1 METEKTTEGY
11 LLLPAPNRLAYF
23 DGRHLHCVLPGVGPS
38 EQGDGGKEQK
48 EADPELSGIYLIR
61 AVRHHFELGEGR
73 NVTSLNL
80 IRDSYG
86 VN

>member
-1 METEKTTEGY
+1 MRVGGVVKV
-11 LLLPAPNRLAYF
+11 
-23 DGRHLHCVLPGVGPS
+23 VLPGVGPS